1 MTIRTLFYLVAAGLL
16 SLGARAAD
24 PVTVSAAWVRAT
36 PPGATTAAAYLE
48 IANPGA
54 PDALLRAA
62 SPVAARAELHGT
74 TEHDGMLHMSSVTAI
89 PLPTGATVTLAPGGL
104 HVMLI
109 DIRAPLKAGEQVP
122 LMLEFASGARLT
134 IEATVRDARAAAA
147 AGH

>member
-1 MTIRTLFYLVAAGLL
+1 
-16 SLGARAAD
+16 
-24 PVTVSAAWVRAT
+24 
-36 PPGATTAAAYLE
+36 
-48 IANPGA
+48 
-54 PDALLRAA
+54 
-62 SPVAARAELHGT
+62 
-74 TEHDGMLHMSSVTAI
+74 MSSVTAI